1 MNDLYIIDCP
11 EIAEQT
17 MAQTLETFKS
27 VISYDKVYDLNPL
40 ELPEYCTLH
49 FTDVSGK
56 EIGKYDCT
64 LHDLLFA
71 SVDLN
76 RNALT
81 FVDKSKESI
90 KPLLLV
96 KPVNGFLPAI
106 AANTFHA
113 NIVGRWK

>member
-11 EIAEQT
+11 ETSKQT
-17 MAQTLETFKS
+17 MASTLERFKA
-27 VISYDKVYDLNPL
+27 VISYDKASDPNPL

-49 FTDVSGK
+49 FIDTTGM
-56 EIGKYDCT
+56 EIGKYDCA

-96 KPVNGFLPAI
+96 KPIDGCLPAI

-113 NIVGRWK
+113 NIIGRWK